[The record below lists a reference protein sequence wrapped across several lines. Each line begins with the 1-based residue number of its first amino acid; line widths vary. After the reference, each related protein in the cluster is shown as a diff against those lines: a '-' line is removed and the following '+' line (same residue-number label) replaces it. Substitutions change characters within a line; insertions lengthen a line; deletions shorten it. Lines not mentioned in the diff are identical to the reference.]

1 MGRIMKKGNS
11 KNKGSQF
18 ERIICKKLSL
28 WISEGQREDI
38 FWRSAMSG
46 GRATV
51 QYKKGISNKSQ
62 VCDISAI
69 DPLGEK
75 LLKNYVIECKFY
87 KNLHLENLVYNTSKK
102 GIISF
107 WKETK
112 QKAIE
117 SNKYPILIARQNNKR
132 DIICFPINKGK
143 FFNSRLC
150 ISNISFFESLDLAI
164 MYLDDFLKPLILGTI
179 FSNIGD

>member
-1 MGRIMKKGNS
+1 MKKGNS

-75 LLKNYVIECKFY
+75 LLRNYVIECKAY
-87 KNLHLENLVYNTSKK
+87 KNLKLDNLIYKTSQE
-102 GIISF
+102 GMLLF
-107 WKETK
+107 WNETR

-117 SNKYPILIARQNNKR
+117 SGKSPILVARQNNKR
-132 DIICFPINKGK
+132 DIICFSRCLGEKIRTKCDREEIC
-143 FFNSRLC
+143 FFD
-150 ISNISFFESLDLAI
+150 SLDCAVMCLNNFLTPSILA
-164 MYLDDFLKPLILGTI
+164 LIL
-179 FSNIGD
+179 